1 MVLVPLFGGERPPVF
16 RVAWM
21 LATIY
26 VLAVLGYGVSAG
38 GEVASALACTP
49 VSMLACV
56 PVVAAQVSSAGVDR
70 LASNFADE
78 SDEWHAT
85 MDAWVDGF
93 MRDYAEQRV
102 VDRRVSNGGRNRGQR
117 ALPPGSPSA
126 SPHRQR
132 LQQQLPLPQPLL
144 PLHVAPPAM

>member
-85 MDAWVDGF
+85 H
-93 MRDYAEQRV
+93 
-102 VDRRVSNGGRNRGQR
+102 
-117 ALPPGSPSA
+117 LSPCFY
-126 SPHRQR
+126 
-132 LQQQLPLPQPLL
+132 
-144 PLHVAPPAM
+144 